1 MTERRGGVILWI
13 GYAIAFLIC
22 DFFYTLIFG
31 RFPLLGSVPNFLPV
45 GIALAAVMEGSVKY
59 CPHGRPVA
67 IELTK
72 KELEKQFKRA

>member
-45 GIALAAVMEGSVKY
+45 GIALAAVMEGSVAGSIFGL
-59 CPHGRPVA
+59 CAGLFACLAPGGA
-67 IELTK
+67 
-72 KELEKQFKRA
+72 

>member
-45 GIALAAVMEGSVKY
+45 ALPWRRSWRAAWPGRSSV
-59 CPHGRPVA
+59 CAPGCLPALRRAGPEPV
-67 IELTK
+67 
-72 KELEKQFKRA
+72 